1 VEPTGGTVDARAGS
15 RFTGSRTFRSL
26 ESPNL
31 RRFFV
36 GQAFSQSGNMMQT
49 VAAGL
54 LVLHITDSG
63 VALGLVTVAQFGPL
77 LVLAPLVG
85 SLCDRVDRHRLL
97 LAVNTIGAAVAALF
111 AVVVLSGDPPVWT
124 VFAMSAAAGLV
135 QAIENPTRRVFLAEL
150 VPEEQIPNAVGL
162 NASVMLTSEV
172 VGLAVAGVLVGGVGL
187 GVCFLAN
194 ALTFAPKL
202 HLFASMDRRSFR
214 PVVMAGPGKRQTR
227 EGFAYAWRNPD
238 VRVPLL
244 LLFVVGT
251 FGFNAHAVAVPLLA
265 ERELGGGA
273 RTATVLL
280 ASVSV
285 GSLLGALH
293 SARRSNVHTRS
304 LALAAVA
311 FGVANAAL
319 GLAPNATVAVVLAL
333 PVGYTSL
340 LTIAGMNASVQ
351 LRTAAHMR
359 GRVMSLVSIV
369 LLGTSPIGGPLVGW
383 IAERGGAPSA
393 FALGGLV
400 SVVAGLVVLWVV
412 PAKAVAPVLAVLQP
426 VAQAPPALDGGPGAH
441 PA

>member
-1 VEPTGGTVDARAGS
+1 VESTGGSIDARVSS
-15 RFTGSRTFRSL
+15 RFVGSRTFRSL

-63 VALGLVTVAQFGPL
+63 VALGLITVAQFGPL

-85 SLCDRVDRHRLL
+85 LLCDRVDRHRLL
-97 LAVNTIGAAVAALF
+97 LGVNGIGAVVATLF
-111 AVVVLSGDPPVWT
+111 AVVVLAGDPRVWM
-124 VFAMSAAAGLV
+124 VFLMATAAGIV

-150 VPEEQIPNAVGL
+150 VPEDQIPNAVGL

-172 VGLAVAGVLVGGVGL
+172 VGLAIAGVLVGGGSL

-194 ALTFAPKL
+194 ALTFGPKL
-202 HLFASMDRRSFR
+202 YLFAGMDRASFR

-227 EGFAYAWRNPD
+227 EGFAYAWRNAD
-238 VRVPLL
+238 VRIPLL

-251 FGFNAHAVAVPLLA
+251 FGFNAHAVVVPLLA
-265 ERELGGGA
+265 ERQLGGDA
-273 RTATVLL
+273 RTATTLL
-280 ASVSV
+280 ASISV

-293 SARRSNVHTRS
+293 SARRSTVHTRS
-304 LALAAVA
+304 LAFAAVG

-319 GLAPNATVAVVLAL
+319 GLAPNAAVAAVLAL

-340 LTIAGMNASVQ
+340 LTIAGMNSSVQ
-351 LRTAAHMR
+351 LCTVPHMR

-383 IAERGGAPSA
+383 VADRGGAPSA
-393 FALGGLV
+393 LALGGVV
-400 SVVAGLVVLWVV
+400 SVIAGLVVLRVV
-412 PAKAVAPVLAVLQP
+412 PATPS
-426 VAQAPPALDGGPGAH
+426 ALDLGRSAH